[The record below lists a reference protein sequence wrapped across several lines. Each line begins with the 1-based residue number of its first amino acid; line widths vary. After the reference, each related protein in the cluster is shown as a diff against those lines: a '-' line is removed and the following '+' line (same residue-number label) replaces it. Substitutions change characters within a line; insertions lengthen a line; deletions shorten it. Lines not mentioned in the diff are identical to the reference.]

1 MNDKEMRVLI
11 EKLVKSNKTLVDEI
25 ATLKA
30 QLQNIQSD
38 FAVYKNMQR
47 SGP

>member
-1 MNDKEMRVLI
+1 MRVLI

-30 QLQNIQSD
+30 QLQNIQSY
-38 FAVYKNMQR
+38 FAVYKNIQR
-47 SGP
+47 NGP

>member
-1 MNDKEMRVLI
+1 MRVLI

-47 SGP
+47 NGP

>member
-1 MNDKEMRVLI
+1 MDEKQMRVLI

-38 FAVYKNMQR
+38 FAVYKNIQR
-47 SGP
+47 NGP